1 MGKTGNKGIRYEEA
15 FEDLLAAEGIP
26 YVPVT
31 LAQRQAFQ
39 AARIKSFDF
48 VVWPSE
54 GPSWLVDIKGRTS
67 RTGRLDGWV
76 TQGDLDGLNE
86 WQAVFGDGY
95 VGIFVFVFFVER
107 PDRWVHQQAPL
118 HSYKGSS
125 YSFWSVPVDE
135 YRRAAKVR
143 SPRWRTWCVEPNVFR
158 VIAEPVGRWLVGEPG
173 RDRASFADGP

>member
-1 MGKTGNKGIRYEEA
+1 MGNKGIRYEEA
-15 FEDLLAAEGIP
+15 FEDLLAAEGVP

-48 VVWPSE
+48 VVWPSD

-67 RTGRLDGWV
+67 RTGRLDSWV
-76 TQGDLDGLNE
+76 TQGDLDGLSE
-86 WQAVFGDGY
+86 WQAVFGEGY
-95 VGIFVFVFFVER
+95 IGIFVFVFFVER
-107 PDRWVHQQAPL
+107 PDRWAHQQAPL
-118 HSYKGSS
+118 HSYKGGW
-125 YSFWSVPVDE
+125 YSFWSVAVDD

-143 SPRWRTWCVEPNVFR
+143 SSRWRTWCIEPNVLR
-158 VIAEPVGRWLVGEPG
+158 TIAEPVGRWLAGEPG